1 MCIYGDADLPEREQ
15 QQQWQQHHQ
24 PMIICVCTMCLF
36 RYMMVCSRERAI
48 DRRVY
53 VCLGTFSIRWM
64 KKIQIVIFC
73 HIQQY
78 ISIAIRYFLRLG
90 GSHIR
95 FDSIVHPPRIRNP
108 HSHFVRYGHGV
119 IEDGISFFSALR
131 CLRRY
136 IIKIVILCN
145 LCDTVVVH
153 TSSFT
158 SSVCDDKTILLQICF
173 RTAVWILDLNI
184 CFAFYSSQFF
194 FSSLFSYAHTS
205 EWNEFLCRVFFSF
218 VSVVS
223 FMI

>member
-95 FDSIVHPPRIRNP
+95 FDSIVHPPRIHIRISSDMAMELSKMEFP
-108 HSHFVRYGHGV
+108 SFRLCVASGDTLLRLLFCAICAIQLLCTHHLSHQVCVMIKPFYYKFVFGR
-119 IEDGISFFSALR
+119 
-131 CLRRY
+131 
-136 IIKIVILCN
+136 
-145 LCDTVVVH
+145 
-153 TSSFT
+153 
-158 SSVCDDKTILLQICF
+158 
-173 RTAVWILDLNI
+173 
-184 CFAFYSSQFF
+184 
-194 FSSLFSYAHTS
+194 LFG
-205 EWNEFLCRVFFSF
+205 FL
-218 VSVVS
+218 
-223 FMI
+223 I